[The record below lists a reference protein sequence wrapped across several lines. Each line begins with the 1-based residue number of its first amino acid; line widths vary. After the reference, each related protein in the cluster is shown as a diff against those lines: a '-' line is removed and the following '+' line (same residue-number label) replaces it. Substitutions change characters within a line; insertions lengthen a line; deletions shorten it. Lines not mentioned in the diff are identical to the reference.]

1 MIPKSFV
8 ISVLL
13 IGMMLLSVVGCGED
27 SEKPIVLA
35 EEKTVEPTVE
45 PSVPLLSNEELL
57 GSWEVVSIHGK
68 TPQVHLQSLEQ
79 DGVTVEVRQFNCV
92 FAADASWTW
101 NLGLEYALD
110 LPELPPAKVEA
121 IGVWSGTYI
130 IKDLTLSFVTTEET
144 VSIKPEPKNFLE
156 VFGMAEDREAKEA
169 FIKDVGPI
177 AGKSTY
183 TKQGDTLI
191 LITPAAKKLVFERR

>member
-13 IGMMLLSVVGCGED
+13 IGIMLLGIVGCG
-27 SEKPIVLA
+27 SEPEELT
-35 EEKTVEPTVE
+35 EEKTEDPTVE
-45 PSVPLLSNEELL
+45 LSVPLLSNEDLL

-121 IGVWSGTYI
+121 IGVWSGTYVI
-130 IKDLTLSFVTTEET
+130 ENLTLSFVTTEET
-144 VSIKPEPKNFLE
+144 ISIKPEPKNFLE
-156 VFGMAEDREAKEA
+156 VLGMAEDREAKEA

-177 AGKSTY
+177 TGKSTY
-183 TKQGDTLI
+183 TKQGDTLT
-191 LITPAAKKLVFERR
+191 LITPAAKKLVFERQ